1 MGVTSPWNTLSWR
14 LLPEAVQAGIE
25 PATTALG
32 TDLFTYLE
40 GSPEEAREFSDLMA
54 APTGFYSPDP
64 EEDPRRVPR
73 SLR

>member
-1 MGVTSPWNTLSWR
+1 MRKDSPRSLHSAVMGVTSPWNTLSWR

-40 GSPEEAREFSDLMA
+40 GSPEEAREFSDL
-54 APTGFYSPDP
+54 
-64 EEDPRRVPR
+64 RRP
-73 SLR
+73 